1 MEKEFKFNDKTEMRA
16 DILLM
21 ESRRV
26 MPMIVRAINRRDELS
41 VDEYAFA
48 AANAIDATFGHRSQ
62 IPEPSYLVAEA
73 IALAMGA
80 DATKNSRLGALFETT
95 LRLRIR
101 GEMSKLEHGESE

>member
-1 MEKEFKFNDKTEMRA
+1 MEKEFRFNDKTEIRA

-26 MPMIVRAINRRDELS
+26 MPMIVRAINKRDELS

-48 AANAIDATFGHRSQ
+48 AANAIDATLGHRSQ
-62 IPEPSYLVAEA
+62 ISEPLYLMTES
-73 IALAMGA
+73 IAMAMGA
-80 DATKNSRLGALFETT
+80 NATKNGHLGTLFETT

-101 GEMSKLEHGESE
+101 GEMSKLEYAEN